1 MQEVDR
7 EDLRELL
14 ASQSCSQD
22 QSASTGI
29 KIVKKIQLKK
39 MEQNCFK
46 NILYLNLL
54 IIYFSVLQWTKIQKM
69 FSSQPGPTHF

>member
-29 KIVKKIQLKK
+29 KMVQKKY
-39 MEQNCFK
+39 
-46 NILYLNLL
+46 ILYVYLP
-54 IIYFSVLQWTKIQKM
+54 IIHFVLQWTKIQKM
-69 FSSQPGPTHF
+69 FSSQPGPTRF